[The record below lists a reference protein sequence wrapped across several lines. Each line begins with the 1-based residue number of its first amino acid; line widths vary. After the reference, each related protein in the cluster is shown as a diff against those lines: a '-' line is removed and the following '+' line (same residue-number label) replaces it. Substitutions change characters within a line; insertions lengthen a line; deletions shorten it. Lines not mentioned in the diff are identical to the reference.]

1 MSEAAHVEVDVIHPA
16 IEIEKQP
23 ESQTVEEG
31 TAVTFTIEVRN
42 AGDVRLTDVQVTDEQ
57 APQCGRA
64 VGALAAGGSERYT
77 CVVEGVED
85 DFTNRATVEG
95 TDPTGWVVMD
105 EDTARVQVEPAG
117 STIYLPMVMRKT
129 VPAAPDLV
137 VEDIRVTSGGMEI
150 VIKNVGDAPVV
161 ETDAFWVDLYVNPEP
176 VPSGVNQVWDAL
188 CDEGMVWGVEE
199 PALPLEAG
207 GTITLRT
214 GGEYYWEE
222 YSEYSGSVAEGTA
235 IYVQVDSADV
245 ATTYGAVSEGHEIV
259 GGPYNNI
266 SGMVYGGMAGIGE
279 ESVEQQGPA
288 AGGRPPAS
296 FHHLPPRP

>member
-1 MSEAAHVEVDVIHPA
+1 VDVIHPA

-42 AGDVRLTDVQVTDEQ
+42 TGDVRLTGVQVTDEQ

-77 CVVEGVED
+77 CVVGGVEA
-85 DFTNRATVEG
+85 DFANRATVEG
-95 TDPTGWVVMD
+95 TDPVGWVVMD
-105 EDTARVQVEPAG
+105 EDTARVQVELAG

-137 VEDIRVTSGGMEI
+137 VEEIRATSGGMEV

-161 ETDAFWVDLYVNPEP
+161 ETDAFWVDLYVNPDP
-176 VPSGVNQVWDAL
+176 LPSGVNQVWDSL
-188 CDEGMVWGVEE
+188 CEEGMVWGVEE
-199 PALPLEAG
+199 PALPLEPG
-207 GTITLRT
+207 GTITLRM

-245 ATTYGAVSEGHEIV
+245 ATMYGAVLEGHEIV

-266 SGMVYGGMAGIGE
+266 SGMVYWEASGIGE
-279 ESVEQQGPA
+279 EAVEGERPA
-288 AGGRPPAS
+288 VSGRPPAS
-296 FHHLPPRP
+296 SHHLPPRP

>member
-1 MSEAAHVEVDVIHPA
+1 VSDSAHAEVDVIHPTV
-16 IEIEKQP
+16 EIEKQP

-31 TAVTFTIEVRN
+31 TAVTFTITVRN
-42 AGDVRLTDVQVTDEQ
+42 AGDVALTGVQVRDAQ

-77 CVVEGVED
+77 CVVGGVEA

-117 STIYLPMVMRKT
+117 STIYLPIVMRKT

-137 VEDIRVTSGGMEI
+137 VEDIRVTSEGMEV
-150 VIKNVGDAPVV
+150 VIKNVGDASVV
-161 ETDAFWVDLYVNPEP
+161 ETDAFWVDLYVNPDP
-176 VPSGVNQVWDAL
+176 VPSGVNQIWDAL

-199 PALPLEAG
+199 PALPLEPG
-207 GTITLRT
+207 GTIRLTV
-214 GGEYYWEE
+214 GGDYYWEE
-222 YSEYSGSVAEGTA
+222 YSAFSGSVPAGTA

-245 ATTYGAVSEGHEIV
+245 STTYGAVLEGHEIV

-266 SGMVYGGMAGIGE
+266 SHVVYSGLIGME
-279 ESVEQQGPA
+279 ERVVGVERPVV
-288 AGGRPPAS
+288 GGRPPTS
-296 FHHLPPRP
+296 SHRLPPRP